1 MQTKSEMI
9 NRIAE
14 LAKEN
19 AELKENIE
27 DLSKDLKVQNEII
40 GKLEAENERLKNLLT
55 NIKDEC
61 SDKLTQEFDITD
73 VTKRILNILFDTLK
87 RLEQENAELKV
98 LVSQRDAS
106 VTAQTGIILELKAE
120 NEQLK
125 ALCDTYKTCYRAKH
139 NDIDGKLFKYRQTLQ
154 EIRTIAEQLLEKGL
168 EPQSVE
174 HQLRLRGKRELA
186 SIVIDLITKAEGEWK

>member
-1 MQTKSEMI
+1 MQMS
-9 NRIAE
+9 
-14 LAKEN
+14 
-19 AELKENIE
+19 
-27 DLSKDLKVQNEII
+27 NEEEI
-40 GKLEAENERLKNLLT
+40 KKYRERLKPYIDDVMAKLESEHRKIT